1 MSSNLA
7 NTFVLHNFFTLV
19 VTMTDVSAKLGKTF
33 GDLETNSKTM
43 TTDAAA
49 ITTAAAT
56 CGATASQYTAAV
68 TTFKVAEIT
77 QLGVWSHDRLIVMLQ
92 YFPCS
97 SVLIMLC
104 NWLSHFL
111 PAKCQRHAE

>member
-1 MSSNLA
+1 MTTWVSSNLA
-7 NTFVLHNFFTLV
+7 NTFVLHNFFALV

-68 TTFKVAEIT
+68 TTFKVAELS
-77 QLGVWSHDRLIVMLQ
+77 QLGVWSHDSFDCDASIFSMQLRFDNAM
-92 YFPCS
+92 
-97 SVLIMLC
+97 
-104 NWLSHFL
+104 
-111 PAKCQRHAE
+111 